1 MVLKKGL
8 LFCFLI
14 AQGAA
19 LQPRISRRNL
29 LLDTA
34 IVAPLVGGSSSVDA
48 SETAFLSV
56 SAGFHDIRDDEIV
69 EAQQFRGDK
78 LDLNNAGVVEY
89 KV

>member
-19 LQPRISRRNL
+19 LQARISRRNWL
-29 LLDTA
+29 LNTA
-34 IVAPLVGGSSSVDA
+34 IIAPLVGGSSVDA